1 MDDFKGIS
9 ILRRLKYQQYF
20 FCINSLKSP
29 TLLGYSWYNISKKT
43 NKEVRDLDEKEMK
56 DTVENIF
63 GIKIDNNEEKT
74 IEDEVKEILD
84 IKGE

>member
-1 MDDFKGIS
+1 M
-9 ILRRLKYQQYF
+9 R
-20 FCINSLKSP
+20 
-29 TLLGYSWYNISKKT
+29 
-43 NKEVRDLDEKEMK
+43 

-63 GIKIDNNEEKT
+63 EIELEDNNEEKT